1 MPGPSVANW
10 ITEIAGGTPHGVM
23 VHIRPCDGKFVAGET
38 VKMKERRTLPNTKE
52 NQGCRD
58 RLEGAAAGP
67 TRDATQQSYRLKG
80 IVNSIRL
87 ITRCS
92 SMDDLGRKF
101 LEEFASAMGA
111 EGGSLYLLSAEK
123 LVLTHTL
130 DPGHAENAIPLP
142 LSPTSVFGQLLERK
156 MPLQIRDIQVEER
169 ITSSGWSEYKDG
181 SLMAFPLLDNQGEI
195 LGMVTLHD
203 KRHPPFT
210 DQDREIGA
218 ILVSFGCEAF
228 KSLCAMNSLRASEEK
243 YRNLVENMNDAV
255 YSLDAKGR
263 ITYMSPVMEEITGY
277 AVSEGLGFSFKSPFN
292 KREASKLEENFK
304 KCLEGEATGSE
315 YLMHKKS
322 GEPIWVRTSS
332 RPIYKGDKIVGLQ
345 GILRDI
351 TESKKVEQRLEAK
364 ATELASLNSLGKA
377 MGADLS
383 VESALKTIFDHVER
397 AIDTDFSILFLK
409 EGDTLLPRL
418 SMPRKDAFSENDFP
432 IHRVG
437 ECLCGIAVQKRQAV
451 YSVDIHTD
459 PLCTLEECRRAGFRS
474 FAALP
479 LMSGSDM
486 VGVLGLASRGKK
498 EFKRISNFLEAL
510 SNEIAIGLRNAV
522 LYEKAQNDSKQ
533 LKEQLKKIHEAE
545 RETRTLTRQLQ
556 QTQKMEAIGTLAGGI
571 AHDFNNILSGMIG
584 YTELALVRISDED
597 KKLQGYLNKM
607 LTSCNRAKDLVQ
619 QILKFSRRNDSVMGG
634 LSVLPILKESIKL
647 MRSTLPSYIKI
658 RERFNA
664 DADLIVGDPTQI
676 HQVIMNL
683 CTNAYHAIRDGGALT
698 ISLQNVTFFEPK
710 EFMSL
715 KAPPG
720 EYVKLT
726 VSDTG
731 QGIAMDILPR
741 IFEPYYTT
749 KKTNEGTGLGLAV
762 VLGIVKSHNGLMQVE
777 STPGLGSRFDVFLPL
792 AKGMPL
798 EKAHITQGLSEGNGE
813 KILVVDD
820 EEFFVD
826 VLREH
831 LEAMG
836 YDVTAGH
843 SSRKILEIF
852 KEEPFGF
859 DLLITDQAM
868 PEMTGFQLVSKVRKL
883 NRDIP
888 VILCTGYS
896 EAASEETIRDYG
908 INRLLMKPVSRR
920 DLAAAV
926 NDLLD

>member
-1 MPGPSVANW
+1 
-10 ITEIAGGTPHGVM
+10 M
-23 VHIRPCDGKFVAGET
+23 VHIRPWDGKSVAGET
-38 VKMKERRTLPNTKE
+38 AIMKEKRALPTTKE
-52 NQGCRD
+52 NQDCRD
-58 RLEGAAAGP
+58 RSKGTAAGP
-67 TRDATQQSYRLKG
+67 ARDATQQGDRLKG
-80 IVNSIRL
+80 IVDSIRV
-87 ITRCS
+87 ITLCS
-92 SMDDLGRKF
+92 SIDELGPKF
-101 LEEFASAMGA
+101 LGEFALAMGA
-111 EGGSLYLLSAEK
+111 EGGSLYLLTHEK
-123 LVLTHTL
+123 LTLVHTL
-130 DPGHAENAIPLP
+130 DPGHAAPSMPFL
-142 LSPTSVFGQLLERK
+142 LSPTSVFGRLLERK
-156 MPLQIRDIQVEER
+156 RPVVIQDIRVAKGV
-169 ITSSGWSEYKDG
+169 TPSGWSEYKNG

-228 KSLCAMNSLRASEEK
+228 KSLRTMDSLRASEEK
-243 YRNLVENMNDAV
+243 YRSLVENMDDAV
-255 YSLDAKGR
+255 YSLDTEGR
-263 ITYMSPVMEEITGY
+263 ITYMSPVMEKITGY

-292 KREASKLEENFK
+292 KREAPQLEENFK
-304 KCLEGEATGSE
+304 KCLQGEPTGSE
-315 YLMHKKS
+315 YIMHKKS
-322 GEPIWVRTSS
+322 GETIWVRTSS
-332 RPIYKGDKIVGLQ
+332 QPIYKGGKIVGLQ

-351 TESKKVEQRLEAK
+351 TESKKNERRLEAK
-364 ATELASLNSLGKA
+364 AAELASLNSLGKA

-383 VESALKTIFDHVER
+383 VESAGRTALEHVDR
-397 AIDTDFSILFLK
+397 AVGPDFSVLFLK
-409 EGDTLLPRL
+409 EGDTLQPQV
-418 SMPRKDAFSENDFP
+418 SMPENNPFSEP
-432 IHRVG
+432 GVSVHRVG
-437 ECLCGIAVQKRQAV
+437 ECLCGMALQNEEAV
-451 YSVDIHTD
+451 YCLDIHTD
-459 PLCTLEECRRAGFRS
+459 PHCTHEGCRRAGFYS

-479 LMSGSDM
+479 LVSGGAM
-486 VGVLGLASRGKK
+486 VGVLCVASRRER
-498 EFKRISNFLEAL
+498 EFKRFANFLEAL
-510 SNEIAIGLRNAV
+510 SNEIAMGLRNAI
-522 LYEKAQNDSKQ
+522 LYEKARNDSRELKAQ
-533 LKEQLKKIHEAE
+533 LGRIRESEKERRA
-545 RETRTLTRQLQ
+545 LTKQLQ
-556 QTQKMEAIGTLAGGI
+556 QNQKMEAIGTLAGGI

-584 YTELALVRISDED
+584 YTELALVRISDGD
-597 KKLQGYLNKM
+597 KKLQGYLNKT

-634 LSVLPILKESIKL
+634 LSVLPILKESVKL
-647 MRSTLPSYIKI
+647 IRSTLPSYIEI

-731 QGIAMDILPR
+731 QGIPEDILPR

-749 KKTNEGTGLGLAV
+749 KKINEGTGLGLAV

-777 STPGLGSRFDVFLPL
+777 STHGRGSRFVVFFPL

-798 EKAHITQGLSEGNGE
+798 EKAHITQGLPEGNGE

-852 KEEPFGF
+852 REEPFGF

-868 PEMTGFQLVSKVRKL
+868 PEMTGFQLVSEVREL

-888 VILCTGYS
+888 VVLCTGYS
-896 EAASEETIRDYG
+896 EAASEETIREYG
-908 INRLLMKPVSRR
+908 INRLLMKPVTRS

-926 NDLLD
+926 KDLLD